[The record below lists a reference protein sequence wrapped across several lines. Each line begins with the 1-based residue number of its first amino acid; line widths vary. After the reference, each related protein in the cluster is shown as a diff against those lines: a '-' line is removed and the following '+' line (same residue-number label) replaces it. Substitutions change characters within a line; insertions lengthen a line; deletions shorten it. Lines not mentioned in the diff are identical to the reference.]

1 MALPTRVIACYGKCG
16 FVQIASGEKAGSDG
30 VLIPTITM
38 QLSLHAVSAMTH
50 SACLKSQRGGCSVAD
65 VWPREPRERV
75 KERYRTKVQLSS
87 TDVTASIEINRNVI
101 AALPGRMQIGNTV
114 LYVARGRAERRVRR

>member
-1 MALPTRVIACYGKCG
+1 
-16 FVQIASGEKAGSDG
+16 
-30 VLIPTITM
+30 
-38 QLSLHAVSAMTH
+38 
-50 SACLKSQRGGCSVAD
+50 VAD